1 VTKSFAPAE
10 LRVAHKCACIEQRY
24 GLWQKHPAKPDAI
37 PSSMNTKIVGL
48 NLLLAMLMLSE
59 APGQS
64 ASPAG
69 TPKPVVAATPAPGST
84 PVVKVR
90 IVVHCDEAAI
100 RTLVENSLR
109 SALAKSK
116 DVTVLSGPGSSHII
130 IGLKLVPAGVKA
142 KFPLYALEF
151 SIFDTPAL
159 FNSLEAAGLNR
170 KAIYTLLV
178 ANEVQ
183 PIREDNI
190 LTVVS
195 KDQIPAKMESF
206 VPEIQTHGVER
217 ARIAITL
224 NQQRKTNVPLDTDS
238 VREEVP

>member
-1 VTKSFAPAE
+1 
-10 LRVAHKCACIEQRY
+10 
-24 GLWQKHPAKPDAI
+24 
-37 PSSMNTKIVGL
+37 MNTKIVGF
-48 NLLLAMLMLSE
+48 NVLLALLMWSE

-64 ASPAG
+64 ASPAI
-69 TPKPVVAATPAPGST
+69 TPKAVAAATPSPGAT

-90 IVVHCDEAAI
+90 ILVRCDEAAI
-100 RTLVENSLR
+100 RTLVESSLR

-116 DVTVLSGPGSSHII
+116 DVTILSGPGKSSII
-130 IGLKLVPAGVKA
+130 IALKLLPVGIKA
-142 KFPLYALEF
+142 NSPLYALELT
-151 SIFDTPAL
+151 IFDTPAVY
-159 FNSLEAAGLNR
+159 NALETAGLDGQTI
-170 KAIYTLLV
+170 KTLLA
-178 ANEVQ
+178 ANELQ

-206 VPEIQTHGVER
+206 LPEIQTHGIER

-224 NQQRKTNVPLDTDS
+224 NQQRKTNAPIDTDS

>member
-1 VTKSFAPAE
+1 
-10 LRVAHKCACIEQRY
+10 
-24 GLWQKHPAKPDAI
+24 
-37 PSSMNTKIVGL
+37 MNTKIVGL
-48 NLLLAMLMLSE
+48 NLLLATLILSE

-64 ASPAG
+64 ALPA
-69 TPKPVVAATPAPGST
+69 TSPKPVGDSAASPVAA

-90 IVVHCDEAAI
+90 IVVRCKEAAI

-116 DVTVLSGPGSSHII
+116 DLTVLAGPGRSSII
-130 IGLKLVPAGVKA
+130 IGLNLVPVGVTA
-142 KFPLYALEF
+142 KSPLYALEF
-151 SIFDTPAL
+151 SIFNTPAI
-159 FNSLEAAGLNR
+159 FNSLETAGLNR
-170 KAIYTLLV
+170 QTIYTLLV

-206 VPEIQTHGVER
+206 VPEIETRGIER
-217 ARIAITL
+217 ARIAINL
-224 NQQRKTNVPLDTDS
+224 NQQRKTNAPVDTDS